1 MPRKV
6 SKERRHELVQ
16 IYLHMGAAE
25 SREVCKMEGV
35 SPLYA
40 ETQAHEM
47 GIKPRYIPKGAA

>member
-1 MPRKV
+1 MQRKV

-16 IYLHMGAAE
+16 IYLHMGADE

-40 ETQAHEM
+40 EREAHEM
-47 GIKPRYIPKGAA
+47 GIKPRYIPG